1 MYLNKLFNSIN
12 NISIVVLL
20 GATMLLSFYSCGN
33 SKTPMADAIVERDS
47 LPVMQTGGMTTLVS
61 DSGIIRYK
69 VDADEW
75 LIFDKKNPTYWA
87 FEKGVYVEKFDSL
100 FQIEANIKA
109 DTAYYYDKEKLWKL
123 VSNVSIQNIKGEKFD
138 TDLLYWNEKT
148 GKVYSDA
155 YVRIEQPDRIITG
168 YGFDSNQQMTIY
180 TIRNIQGV
188 FYVEEQ
194 NLAVVPDTVA
204 SGTIKPDTL
213 EIEQ

>member
-75 LIFDKKNPTYWA
+75 LIFDKKDPTYWA

-194 NLAVVPDTVA
+194 NLAVGTDTVA
-204 SGTIKPDTL
+204 SDTIKPDTL
-213 EIEQ
+213 EVEQ